1 MADDNQREELNQSL
15 ACISDI
21 RNVKERIVP
30 VVVTL
35 PNTNNNQK
43 RGHKTRDK
51 KWLKKIRS
59 NYT

>member
-15 ACISDI
+15 ACISD
-21 RNVKERIVP
+21 RHSRVKERIIP

-51 KWLKKIRS
+51 KWLKGIR
-59 NYT
+59 

>member
-1 MADDNQREELNQSL
+1 MNDDNQREELNQSL
-15 ACISDI
+15 ACISD
-21 RNVKERIVP
+21 RHSRVKERIIP

-51 KWLKKIRS
+51 K
-59 NYT
+59 

>member
-21 RNVKERIVP
+21 HSQCEGKIAP
-30 VVVTL
+30 VGVTL

-43 RGHKTRDK
+43 KRT
-51 KWLKKIRS
+51 
-59 NYT
+59 

>member
-51 KWLKKIRS
+51 K
-59 NYT
+59 